1 MASELQNHSAARTR
15 VEDSPLPGLYERD
28 FMKSPVRWRRHRE
41 KPMSKMK
48 KATSNVKGVLNQ
60 KVRLGLFSVPLW
72 VVGLVVVGKA
82 LRARRREQRYA

>member
-1 MASELQNHSAARTR
+1 
-15 VEDSPLPGLYERD
+15 
-28 FMKSPVRWRRHRE
+28 
-41 KPMSKMK
+41 MSKMK

>member
-1 MASELQNHSAARTR
+1 MPDWGTAGF
-15 VEDSPLPGLYERD
+15 DSDRGD
-28 FMKSPVRWRRHRE
+28 A
-41 KPMSKMK
+41 MSKMK
-48 KATSNVKGVLNQ
+48 NVKSGVKGVLNQ